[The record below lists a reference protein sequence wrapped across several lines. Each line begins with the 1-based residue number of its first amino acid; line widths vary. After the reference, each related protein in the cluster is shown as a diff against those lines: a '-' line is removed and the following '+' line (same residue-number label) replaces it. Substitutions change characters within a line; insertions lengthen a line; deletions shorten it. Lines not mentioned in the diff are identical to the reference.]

1 MSAPGQIQQLS
12 QQLREAVEELCTVVS
27 GSAHGIL
34 RGSHEAA
41 LAEAQGAQI
50 VRNVAQQAATFE
62 HILDLESTG
71 VAIQD
76 RLRDVQSLLGKIGE
90 IDPGLMSRS
99 KEALQPLIETAES
112 NAELIEETREVAA
125 DLGRTFGNRFA
136 GVYFG
141 QGGLGPEVG
150 RSFGALISTQINQ
163 MAMTLR
169 ARGIEPNLIPNE
181 FTRGRMLL
189 QQIQRLPVTIEDAFQ
204 RIAGALA
211 TVRAL
216 LTQSAIRA
224 ATNTASSSFLRF
236 LSAAFEG
243 LFTISGRLVTLPI
256 IILPPGLMKE
266 RQDQEA

>member
-1 MSAPGQIQQLS
+1 MDPTAEMQQLS

-27 GSAHGIL
+27 GGAHGIL

-50 VRNVAQQAATFE
+50 VRNVAQQGATFE
-62 HILDLESTG
+62 HILDIENTG
-71 VAIQD
+71 AAILD
-76 RLRDVQSLLGKIGE
+76 RLRDVQGLLGKIGE
-90 IDPGLMSRS
+90 IDPGVMRRS

-112 NAELIEETREVAA
+112 NVELIEETQGVAA
-125 DLGRTFGNRFA
+125 DLTRNFGNRLT

-141 QGGLGPEVG
+141 QGGLGPQVG
-150 RSFGALISTQINQ
+150 RSFVALISTQINQ
-163 MAMTLR
+163 MAVTLR
-169 ARGIEPNLIPNE
+169 ARGIEPNLIPSE
-181 FTRGRMLL
+181 FTRGRMLM
-189 QQIQRLPVTIEDAFQ
+189 QQIQQLPVTIEDAFQ
-204 RIAGALA
+204 RMAGALA
-211 TVRAL
+211 AVRAL

-224 ATNTASSSFLRF
+224 AANTASSSFLRF

-256 IILPPGLMKE
+256 IILPPGLLKD